1 MRALRR
7 AGRGLNPAVAAV
19 LLLAAAFPPQA
30 AQAQE
35 SLTLTATGGDS
46 VIHISWIY
54 RGNNFGVGSINHWR
68 VQYFT
73 GTGGGPWHYLR
84 ADRKY
89 NYAHSNSARETTGTA
104 DLPATNGQRYAINIQ
119 LTDANGNHVFASTVR
134 NNQGWVFATPRAQ
147 TPTLTSDP
155 DKTVTVASA
164 DATTLVCFNLLSVK
178 QVRGSD
184 TLIWLQQR
192 TGGNSYVNRLANLEG
207 NNRVAITQAPAGIAT
222 GPGVNLFPCVTLG
235 VGTHTVTWS
244 WKGRDGTAV
253 AGTTSTTVTVAVRE
267 DHGSKTITLS
277 ASPSTTITE
286 GDAGSTDVT
295 ITFTLGQPAPAHFSL
310 TSGYDVDGG
319 TAAGSG
325 KGRDP
330 CDPPLIPEDTD
341 LCFPNGVIVSIAE
354 GETQGTMTVRILGD
368 TRDEPD
374 ETLNLIG
381 YEDGWASGKLTLTI
395 EDDDDST
402 SSRTI
407 TLSASPSTTITEGD
421 SGSTD
426 VTVTATL
433 GEGAPAADPDTGIF
447 RVSLVPVSPAGTATG
462 SNKGSDGCAP
472 PLTPADTDWCF
483 LAGTI
488 TFAEGETQ
496 STKKVRILGDTR
508 DEPNETIK
516 LISSAQQLG
525 WTPGTLTLTIEDDDD
540 SGGGGSSTAPAKPV
554 GFGATTGDRWVD
566 LTWTNPSDASITRWE
581 YRQKA
586 GAGSYGSWTRI
597 TGSGATT
604 VKHRI
609 TGLRNGTVYTFRIRA
624 VNGNGNGAA
633 SDEVTATPAA
643 PQNPTRPGKPTG
655 LTATAGNARVVLRW
669 TDPDDANITGWQLR
683 HGKVGASLSSWSG
696 IAGSGAS
703 TTSHT
708 VTNLENG
715 AAYRFLIRARNSAGN
730 GPASDEATATPTAQ
744 SGGGN
749 GGGNSGGGGSGGS
762 GAGGG
767 GTGGGGPAGGSP
779 GGGSGNNDGGN
790 GGSDGGGDD
799 GGDDGDSGPGG
810 GPKAAFTLSASCA
823 DGLCRARTGA
833 SVSFTDTSTGTVA
846 SRTWSFGDG
855 GAGSGS
861 RSPRHAWS
869 APGFYT
875 VSLTVSDEGSTS
887 TVSRKVLVEASDP
900 AGSCTVDGDT
910 RCLRESRFS
919 VAVEWWT
926 ADGEARKAGKVVNEG
941 TDDSG
946 LFWFFSEA
954 NWELLLKVLDGCSL
968 NGHVWVFGASATTLG
983 YSIQVTDTVTG
994 ATKEYRNEPGKRSS
1008 AITDVAAF
1016 AGSCTGSASAAGMS
1030 ASTPPAGTARARTTP
1045 PISTASTTRNGPVP
1059 EDDAVVALELPA
1071 VAAAESDSCT
1081 EAVGTL
1087 CLQNG
1092 RYAVS
1097 VDWTNREGDTGKGS
1111 VAPPR
1116 ADDSG
1121 LFWFFSETNW
1131 ELLVKVLD
1139 ACTSNGHHWVFAASA
1154 TDVGFD
1160 LQVRD
1165 TVTEV
1170 VPENWTGG

>member
-1 MRALRR
+1 MRAFRG
-7 AGRGLNPAVAAV
+7 AGRGLDATVAAI
-19 LLLAAAFPPQA
+19 LLVTLAAAFSPQA
-30 AQAQE
+30 AQAQPPV
-35 SLTLTATGGDS
+35 TLTATGLDS
-46 VIHISWIY
+46 SIELKWVWSADRDGNY
-54 RGNNFGVGSINHWR
+54 RWEYEMFV
-68 VQYFT
+68 
-73 GTGGGPWHYLR
+73 GTGG
-84 ADRKY
+84 DRWRPIP
-89 NYAHSNSARETTGTA
+89 NSSFAQRSAVIQG
-104 DLPATNGQRYAINIQ
+104 LTNGSTYNVRVR
-119 LTDANGNHVFASTVR
+119 LVSSGGNPQGVESVVD
-134 NNQGWVFATPRAQ
+134 NQGWATATPRAT

-155 DKTVTVASA
+155 DKTVTVESA
-164 DATTLVCFNLLSVK
+164 EATTLVCFNLLSVK

-222 GPGVNLFPCVTLG
+222 GLGVNLFPCVTLG

-381 YEDGWASGKLTLTI
+381 YEDGWASGRLTLTI
-395 EDDDDST
+395 EDDDDPVTCTLPKAATNLSLAPRPDGFVVTWTAPTDAARDHWTMSYYKSVGGTTSVIKIDAAAASHTLTGLEAST
-402 SSRTI
+402 EYEVNLTPQP
-407 TLSASPSTTITEGD
+407 ASTTCAPGPSALATG
-421 SGSTD
+421 T
-426 VTVTATL
+426 TTAVP
-433 GEGAPAADPDTGIF
+433 APAAPTG
-447 RVSLVPVSPAGTATG
+447 LTATAG
-462 SNKGSDGCAP
+462 NAQVV
-472 PLTPADTDWCF
+472 LRWTD
-483 LAGTI
+483 
-488 TFAEGETQ
+488 
-496 STKKVRILGDTR
+496 
-508 DEPNETIK
+508 
-516 LISSAQQLG
+516 
-525 WTPGTLTLTIEDDDD
+525 PG
-540 SGGGGSSTAPAKPV
+540 
-554 GFGATTGDRWVD
+554 
-566 LTWTNPSDASITRWE
+566 NASITGWQVRHGKVGESLGSWS
-581 YRQKA
+581 
-586 GAGSYGSWTRI
+586 GIAGSSA
-597 TGSGATT
+597 ATT
-604 VKHRI
+604 SYTVTSLENGSAYRFQVRA
-609 TGLRNGTVYTFRIRA
+609 RNSA
-624 VNGNGNGAA
+624 GNGPA
-633 SDEVTATPAA
+633 SDEATATPTA

-715 AAYRFLIRARNSAGN
+715 SAYRFLIRARNSAGN

-749 GGGNSGGGGSGGS
+749 GGGNSGGGASGGS

-779 GGGSGNNDGGN
+779 GGGSGNNDGDNDGGN
-790 GGSDGGGDD
+790 DGGGDD

-875 VSLTVSDEGSTS
+875 VSLTVSGEGSTS

-900 AGSCTVDGDT
+900 AGSCTVAGDT

-994 ATKEYRNEPGKRSS
+994 AMKEYRNEPGKRSS

-1016 AGSCTGSASAAGMS
+1016 PGSCAGSASAAGMS
-1030 ASTPPAGTARARTTP
+1030 ASTPPAGTARAGTTP

-1071 VAAAESDSCT
+1071 VAAAAAESDSCT

-1165 TVTEV
+1165 TVTGQV
-1170 VPENWTGG
+1170 RRYTHTAGAPARALADVTAFPDACTP